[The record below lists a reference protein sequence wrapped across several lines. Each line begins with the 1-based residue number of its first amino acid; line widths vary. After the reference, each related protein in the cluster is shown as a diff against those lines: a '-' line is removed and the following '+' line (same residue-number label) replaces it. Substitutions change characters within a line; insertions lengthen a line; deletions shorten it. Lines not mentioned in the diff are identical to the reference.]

1 MTPDARLSIVEDC
14 GHMLPLEYPQAATAL
29 MRDWMIYG

>member
-1 MTPDARLSIVEDC
+1 VEDC